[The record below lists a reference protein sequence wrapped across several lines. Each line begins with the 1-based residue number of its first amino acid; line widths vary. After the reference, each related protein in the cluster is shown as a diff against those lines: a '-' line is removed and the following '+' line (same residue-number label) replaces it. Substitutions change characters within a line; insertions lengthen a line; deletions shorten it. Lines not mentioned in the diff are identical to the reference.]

1 MIEVTKQA
9 KTLDEGIKNL
19 IDASK
24 LDYENFG
31 YANTHRKLDFE
42 VKEGKKYIKII
53 RDDGVHCF
61 IVKENDNKF
70 NKGDILKPASWST
83 PAKNQARGNI
93 LSGFNIAWTGPM
105 YLK

>member
-1 MIEVTKQA
+1 MIEVTKKT

-24 LDYENFG
+24 LDYKNFK
-31 YANTHRKLDFE
+31 YANKKLNFE

-53 RDDGVHCF
+53 RDNGVHCF

-70 NKGDILKPASWST
+70 NKGDILFPASWST
-83 PAKNQARGNI
+83 PAKNQARGNV
-93 LSGFNIAWTGPM
+93 LTGFKIEWTGAI
-105 YLK
+105 YLN

>member
-19 IDASK
+19 IDGSK
-24 LDYENFG
+24 LDYENYK
-31 YANTHRKLDFE
+31 YADGELDFE

-53 RDDGVHCF
+53 SDGGVHCF

-93 LSGFNIAWTGPM
+93 LSGFKIEWTGAI
-105 YLK
+105 YLN